1 MTEDLTFDAKAL
13 AMLSEPQ
20 GVSILTGKAGT
31 GKSTLVN
38 HWRSTIA
45 PRNTLTLAPTGIAAL
60 NVNGTTIHRFIHA
73 KPGVT
78 PAEAARKGR
87 ENARDPL
94 YRMLGAI
101 VIDEVS
107 MVRADLMDCL
117 DRFLQGARGDD
128 RPFGGLRT
136 ILVGD
141 LAQLPPVVDERWEG
155 AAFRPGG
162 QWDGPWFFQSHAIA
176 RLLDKGL
183 LAGVALARVHRQSD
197 PVFVNAL
204 NALRDGTPAPAASP
218 WTMRPEAGARAA

>member
-1 MTEDLTFDAKAL
+1 MPRRMTEDLTFDAKAL

-94 YRMLGAI
+94 YRMLGA
-101 VIDEVS
+101 VCV
-107 MVRADLMDCL
+107 
-117 DRFLQGARGDD
+117 Q
-128 RPFGGLRT
+128 
-136 ILVGD
+136 
-141 LAQLPPVVDERWEG
+141 
-155 AAFRPGG
+155 
-162 QWDGPWFFQSHAIA
+162 
-176 RLLDKGL
+176 
-183 LAGVALARVHRQSD
+183 
-197 PVFVNAL
+197 
-204 NALRDGTPAPAASP
+204 
-218 WTMRPEAGARAA
+218 